1 MKVVVPYSQAEEYDF
16 VNGLC
21 ILFEEVDINGDGT
34 MEWDEFASFI
44 IEAVD
49 TNHMKN
55 YMNQNDNVVNSA
67 GGMAVAE
74 HLMSLEARRPKY
86 LHETNM
92 LQLAQAQCVHEFHQ
106 SNVFKDQ
113 IQRHNPIIK
122 AILYRKTDTYLTLE

>member
-1 MKVVVPYSQAEEYDF
+1 MKVVVPYSPAEEYDF

-106 SNVFKDQ
+106 SNVFKD
-113 IQRHNPIIK
+113 
-122 AILYRKTDTYLTLE
+122 